1 MAAKDVK
8 DMGLDKKMNGPA
20 NAAIKGER
28 TVAPEDW
35 RAMGLTDEEYDM
47 ICHRIGKHPNFL
59 EVAMFSVMW
68 SEHCSYKNS
77 RKVLKLLPTKGE
89 CVLQGPGENAG
100 IVDVGDGLA
109 VAFKM
114 ESHNHPS
121 AVEPYQGAATG
132 SGGIIRDIFTMGAR
146 PIAILDPLFF
156 GPTDDARNRHII
168 DGVVAGIA
176 GYGNAVGIPTVGGMS
191 WFGKCYSVN
200 PLVNVMCVGYLKHD
214 EIRRG
219 KATGAGNKVMLIGST
234 TGRDGIHGAT
244 FASADLTE
252 EAQERKS
259 AVQVGDPFREKLLL
273 EACLELVAKDLVLG
287 IQDLGAA
294 GLTCATSEMAS
305 RGGSGMRVEL
315 DLVPK
320 RETGMNPYEI
330 MLSESQER
338 MLMVPVPGKEGEVT
352 DILRKWDLDAAVI
365 GEVTDCGTLT
375 IMMHGDVVAEVPTDQ
390 LAESAPAYDREYVKP
405 AYIDELGSFDPDTL
419 PAPKDGELA
428 GIIEK
433 MAASANL
440 CSKHWIYSQ
449 YDHQVGSGTV
459 IKPGGDAAVVRI
471 PGTNKGIALTTDV
484 NPRYCYLYPREGA
497 KLAVAEAARKV
508 ALTGAKPLAV
518 TNCQNHGNPMKPE
531 VYWSFRES
539 VLGLAEGCDVFG
551 TPVTGGNVSFYNED
565 GETAIYPTPTIGMV
579 GSLDDVE
586 KAVPSGFKRSGSSIV
601 LIGETKDELGGSE
614 YLSIMHG
621 IEAGR
626 PPRFDAAAEKALIS
640 FLTEAADEGFMLSAH
655 DCAEGG
661 LAIAL
666 LEDALGNGIGAEV
679 DLSDANT
686 HGLAF
691 WKMLFSESTARAII
705 EVEPVKAAALQALAR
720 KNGVK
725 AFYIGRTGGD
735 KLTVRMAGKSLEL
748 DVKKVGGSYEKALES
763 ALAGR

>member
-375 IMMHGDVVAEVPTDQ
+375 ITMHGDVLAEVPADQ

-449 YDHQVGSGTV
+449 YDHQVGSGT
-459 IKPGGDAAVVRI
+459 DQTRRRRRRRE
-471 PGTNKGIALTTDV
+471 D
-484 NPRYCYLYPREGA
+484 PRHEQGHSPYDG
-497 KLAVAEAARKV
+497 
-508 ALTGAKPLAV
+508 
-518 TNCQNHGNPMKPE
+518 
-531 VYWSFRES
+531 RES
-539 VLGLAEGCDVFG
+539 PLLLLVPEGG
-551 TPVTGGNVSFYNED
+551 RKAGRGRSRKESGPYRREASRRNELP
-565 GETAIYPTPTIGMV
+565 EPRQP
-579 GSLDDVE
+579 
-586 KAVPSGFKRSGSSIV
+586 
-601 LIGETKDELGGSE
+601 
-614 YLSIMHG
+614 H
-621 IEAGR
+621 EAG
-626 PPRFDAAAEKALIS
+626 S
-640 FLTEAADEGFMLSAH
+640 V
-655 DCAEGG
+655 
-661 LAIAL
+661 
-666 LEDALGNGIGAEV
+666 LELQGIGAGPCGRV
-679 DLSDANT
+679 RGIRHAGDWRQRQLLQRGRRDRHIPDA
-686 HGLAF
+686 HD
-691 WKMLFSESTARAII
+691 RD
-705 EVEPVKAAALQALAR
+705 
-720 KNGVK
+720 
-725 AFYIGRTGGD
+725 GR
-735 KLTVRMAGKSLEL
+735 L
-748 DVKKVGGSYEKALES
+748 VG
-763 ALAGR
+763 

>member
-1 MAAKDVK
+1 
-8 DMGLDKKMNGPA
+8 
-20 NAAIKGER
+20 
-28 TVAPEDW
+28 
-35 RAMGLTDEEYDM
+35 MGLTDEEYNLV
-47 ICHRIGKHPNFL
+47 CTKIGKHPNFL

-77 RKVLKLLPTKGE
+77 RKVLKLLPTKGD

-109 VAFKM
+109 VAFKI

-132 SGGIIRDIFTMGAR
+132 AGGIIRDIFTMGAR
-146 PIAILDPLFF
+146 PIAMLDPLFF

-191 WFGKCYSVN
+191 WFGSCYSVN
-200 PLVNVMCVGYLKHD
+200 PLINVMCVGYLKHD
-214 EIRRG
+214 DIRRG

-273 EACLELVAKDLVLG
+273 EACLELVEKELVLG

-305 RGGSGMRVEL
+305 RGGSGMKVEL

-320 RETGMNPYEI
+320 RETGMSPYEI

-338 MLMVPVPGKEGEVT
+338 MLMVPVPGKEGEVA

-365 GEVTDCGTLT
+365 GEVTDGGMLTLS
-375 IMMHGDVVAEVPTDQ
+375 MHGEVVADIPAAQ
-390 LAESAPAYDREYVKP
+390 LAEDAPAYDREYVKP
-405 AYIDELGSFDPDTL
+405 GYINELGAFDPGSL
-419 PAPKDGELA
+419 PAPDDEKISSM
-428 GIIEK
+428 IIEF
-433 MAASANL
+433 MSSPAL
-440 CSKHWIYSQ
+440 CSKRWIYSQ
-449 YDHQVGSGTV
+449 YDHQVGCGTA

-471 PGTNKGIALTTDV
+471 PGTDKGIALTTDV
-484 NPRYCYLYPREGA
+484 NPRYCYLFPREGA
-497 KLAVAEAARKV
+497 KLAVAEAARKI
-508 ALTGAKPLAV
+508 ALTGATPLAV

-539 VLGLAEGCDVFG
+539 VLGLAEGCEAFG

-579 GSLDDVE
+579 GSLDDVN
-586 KAVPSGFKRSGSSIV
+586 KAVPAGFREAGNSIV
-601 LIGETKDELGGSE
+601 LLGETKDELGGSE
-614 YLSIMHG
+614 YLAHFHG

-626 PPRFDAAAEKALIS
+626 PPRFNADNEKRLIK
-640 FLTEAADEGFMLSAH
+640 FLIEAAGQGLMASAH

-661 LAIAL
+661 LGAAL
-666 LEDALGNGIGAEV
+666 SEACLAKGIGADV
-679 DLSDANT
+679 DLTDANPDC
-686 HGLAF
+686 LPLY
-691 WKMLFSESTARAII
+691 KLLFSESASRALI
-705 EVEPVKAAALQALAR
+705 EVKPGNAATIQSIAR
-720 KNGVK
+720 RNGVP
-725 AFYIGRTGGD
+725 AYFIGKTGGETLSI
-735 KLTVRMAGKSLEL
+735 KLDGKAVDIDLC
-748 DVKKVGGSYEKALES
+748 KMNRAYEEALPCAIS
-763 ALAGR
+763 GR

>member
-1 MAAKDVK
+1 MPKVNLYNPLYGK
-8 DMGLDKKMNGPA
+8 E
-20 NAAIKGER
+20 GEGCGSVRGAR
-28 TVAPEDW
+28 TVEPKDW
-35 RAMGLTDEEYDM
+35 QAMGLTDEEYEL
-47 ICHRIGKHPNFL
+47 ICRKIGKHPNFL

-100 IVDVGDGLA
+100 IVDVGDGMA
-109 VAFKM
+109 VAFKI

-156 GPTDDARNRHII
+156 GPADDARNRHII

-176 GYGNAVGIPTVGGMS
+176 GYGNAVGIPTVGGMA
-191 WFGKCYSVN
+191 WFGGSYSVN
-200 PLVNVMCVGYLKHD
+200 PLVNVMCVGYLKHGD
-214 EIRRG
+214 IRRG

-273 EACLELVAKDLVLG
+273 EACLELVEKDLVLG

-320 RETGMNPYEI
+320 RETGMSPYEI

-338 MLMVPVPGKEGEVT
+338 MLMVPVPGKEDEVAA
-352 DILRKWDLDAAVI
+352 ILRKWDLDAAVI
-365 GEVTDCGTLT
+365 GEVTDGGMLEVTMGGRL
-375 IMMHGDVVAEVPTDQ
+375 VAEVPAVA
-390 LAESAPAYDREYVKP
+390 LADDAPAYDREYRKP
-405 AYIDELGSFDPDTL
+405 AYIDELGAYDTGTL
-419 PAPKDGELA
+419 PGPEEGELG
-428 GIIEK
+428 GIIIR
-433 MAASANL
+433 MLASPGL
-440 CSKHWIYSQ
+440 CSKRWIYSQ
-449 YDHQVGSGTV
+449 YDHQVGCGTV

-471 PGTNKGIALTTDV
+471 PGTDKGVALTTDV

-539 VLGLAEGCDVFG
+539 VLGLAEGCEAFG

-579 GSLDDVE
+579 GSIDDVNR
-586 KAVPSGFKRSGSSIV
+586 AVPAGFRHEGSSVV
-601 LIGETKDELGGSE
+601 LLGETHDELGGSE
-614 YLSIMHG
+614 YLFQMHG
-621 IEAGR
+621 VVAGR
-626 PPRFDAAAEKALIS
+626 PPRFNARAEKGLIS
-640 FLTEAADEGFMLSAH
+640 FLIEAAKEGFLLSAH
-655 DCAEGG
+655 DCSEGG
-661 LAIAL
+661 LGIAL
-666 LEDALGNGIGAEV
+666 AESAMAQGVGANL
-679 DLSDANT
+679 DLTDANT
-686 HGLAF
+686 HGLPF
-691 WKMLFSESTARAII
+691 WRMLFSESPARAIV
-705 EVEPVKAAALQALAR
+705 EVKPEKAGALQNLAR
-720 KNGVK
+720 KNGVCASFVGK
-725 AFYIGRTGGD
+725 TGGGSLSV
-735 KLTVRMAGKSLEL
+735 KMGGSKLEL
-748 DVKKVGGSYEKALES
+748 KIEDMSKAYEEALPRAIS
-763 ALAGR
+763 GR